1 MKRLLA
7 ALAALMLLSSGCAER
22 RGTQTETR
30 YEYFDT
36 FVTVTAADMTDAE
49 FRAAAD
55 AVWDELSRLHRLF
68 DRYHDYAGVNNL
80 KTVNDMAG
88 VSPVAAAPEL
98 IDLVACSVELYAE
111 TDGLLNV
118 MLGSVLSL
126 WHDARERALADPGA
140 AELPDDEALREAAA
154 HTDIS
159 LVNIDREAATLFITD
174 GDASL
179 DLGAVAKG
187 YAAEATAKRLR
198 ELGFDNVLLNLGG
211 NICAVGDKAGQPWTL
226 GIQSPADDGYAAR
239 VPLSSG
245 SLVTSGSYQRYF
257 TVDGRDYHHIID
269 PRTNYPAEGFSS
281 VTVMATDSTLA
292 DALSTA
298 LFSMTE
304 AEGRALAARL
314 GVSVW
319 WIYPDGTLVSTLN

>member
-1 MKRLLA
+1 
-7 ALAALMLLSSGCAER
+7 
-22 RGTQTETR
+22 
-30 YEYFDT
+30 
-36 FVTVTAADMTDAE
+36 MTDAE
-49 FRAAAD
+49 FRVAAD

-88 VSPVAAAPEL
+88 ISPVAVQPEL
-98 IDLVACSVELYAE
+98 IDLVEFSVGLYAE

-126 WHDARERALADPGA
+126 WHDARERALADPAA
-140 AELPDDEALREAAA
+140 AELPGDDALRAAAA
-154 HTDIS
+154 HTDIA
-159 LVNIDREAATLFITD
+159 LVNIDREAGTLYITD
-174 GDASL
+174 GGASL

-187 YAAEATAKRLR
+187 FAAEAAAKRLR
-198 ELGFDNVLLNLGG
+198 ALGFDNVLLNLGG

-226 GIQSPADDGYAAR
+226 GIQSPAGDGYAAR

-269 PRTNYPAEGFSS
+269 PRTNYPAEGFAS
-281 VTVMATDSTLA
+281 VTVMAADSTLA

-304 AEGRALAARL
+304 AAGRALAARL

-319 WIYPDGTLVSTLN
+319 WIYPDGTLVSTLNGTK

>member
-1 MKRLLA
+1 MRRFLA
-7 ALAALMLLSSGCAER
+7 ALAALMLLFSGCCER
-22 RGTQTETR
+22 RGSHTETR

-88 VSPVAAAPEL
+88 ISPVAAASEL
-98 IDLVACSVELYAE
+98 IDLVKFSAELYE
-111 TDGLLNV
+111 KTDGLLNV

-126 WHDARERALADPGA
+126 WHDVRERALADPAA

-154 HTDIS
+154 HTDIA
-159 LVNIDREAATLFITD
+159 LVKIDREAGTLYITD

-187 YAAEATAKRLR
+187 YAAEAVAKRLL

-211 NICAVGDKAGQPWTL
+211 NICAVGDKAGQPWML
-226 GIQSPADDGYAAR
+226 GIQSPAGDGYAAR

-245 SLVTSGSYQRYF
+245 SLVTSGTYQRYF

-319 WIYPDGTLVSTLN
+319 WIYPDGTLVSTEN